1 MTALKKMMMK
11 GPPKPPH
18 SAARHQHNGDISRRL
33 DIVPGDAQGSF
44 QPFRPLAADPKPV
57 PAAWRFLLA
66 ACSPSIEESHSMTA
80 PRSPNSGSPT
90 AGPPQQP
97 RDRPVTGFTAM

>member
-44 QPFRPLAADPKPV
+44 QPFRPLAADPKTGPGRLAV
-57 PAAWRFLLA
+57 PPGSLQPLHRGVALDDGAKIPELRLADGWSTPAAA
-66 ACSPSIEESHSMTA
+66 
-80 PRSPNSGSPT
+80 
-90 AGPPQQP
+90 
-97 RDRPVTGFTAM
+97 